1 MPCRTTRSARSG
13 CRLSPSGAVAHWA
26 ILPLCGWAW
35 SRGRA
40 TGRFAE
46 KLSAASACRA
56 FWGWAGAGGIAAF
69 ACRALAVS
77 HCGATRPRCRFSR
90 TTAPCNNRSTLHCLA
105 LVVVTALGQGFSDS
119 CATTCWHSC
128 TCLSSGADCKG
139 QGGAGEPQK
148 IKKPSVFSDQ
158 RLNPKKPNENNLSSC
173 QKWYKTTP
181 PLSIPATKIRLKTPA
196 PPKRDRGNCH
206 HELLTRIAWPRV
218 MLLVWL
224 WLAPGETV
232 SPFAS
237 PFSAPCR
244 QSSRQRLAVR
254 AMQTRVGHRR

>member
-1 MPCRTTRSARSG
+1 VPCG
-13 CRLSPSGAVAHWA
+13 
-26 ILPLCGWAW
+26 
-35 SRGRA
+35 
-40 TGRFAE
+40 
-46 KLSAASACRA
+46 
-56 FWGWAGAGGIAAF
+56 
-69 ACRALAVS
+69 
-77 HCGATRPRCRFSR
+77 GATRLRCRFSR

-139 QGGAGEPQK
+139 QGGAGEPRK

-196 PPKRDRGNCH
+196 PPKRDRGNRH
-206 HELLTRIAWPRV
+206 HELLTRMALSGLRSRPDIFCLAFAHSPSVTSGRNPPTPCCLIRCSSSVVLRV